1 MTQEQIAAILLRR
14 DRSADDIAQIVAL
27 ITPGTRT
34 TDQARIEEAI
44 ARAKAGADGWA
55 DCLALLTPP

>member
-14 DRSADDIAQIVAL
+14 DRSEDDIEEIDAL
-27 ITPGTRT
+27 ITNGTT

-55 DCLALLTPP
+55 DCVVLLTPP